1 METSQTI
8 RKLIAFSAV
17 VLVGGAVPH
26 YWWDR
31 SPHAEGMP
39 HLAGGLSAEAL
50 LPPSIGKFHAVDR
63 WRLPQDR
70 GVIEEGAT
78 YQDSEGRVSAQVD
91 LRTNNVGVHNG
102 LACYM
107 VRGMTLQRSLL
118 ERVTAA
124 DSMGDFNIAFVKD
137 DSLEGTGQSDVLIA
151 TTQCTAAGCTELP
164 LRMTNGIQLIWPDT
178 LWQQPLRFWYEPLVP
193 LSVKLQTRER
203 SQDGWDQQ
211 QALKEFRELMA
222 NFKLLPLRNLYATN

>member
-1 METSQTI
+1 METSQS
-8 RKLIAFSAV
+8 KHKFVAFSAL
-17 VLVGGAVPH
+17 VLLGGAIPH
-26 YWWDR
+26 YWWDGPAR
-31 SPHAEGMP
+31 AHGPVDVSSNV
-39 HLAGGLSAEAL
+39 SAETL

-63 WRLPQDR
+63 WRLPQGR

-78 YQDSEGRVSAQVD
+78 YQDSEGKLTAQID

-107 VRGMTLQRSLL
+107 VRGMTLQRSFL

-124 DSMGDFNIAFVKD
+124 DSTGDFNIAFVKD
-137 DSLEGTGQSDVLIA
+137 DSFEGAGQSDLLIA

-164 LRMTNGIQLIWPDT
+164 LRMTKGIQLVWPDA
-178 LWQQPLRFWYEPLVP
+178 LWQQPLRFWYQPLVP
-193 LSVKLQTRER
+193 LSVKLQAGEHF
-203 SQDGWDQQ
+203 QNGWDQQ

-222 NFKLLPLRNLYATN
+222 NFKLLPLRNLYASN